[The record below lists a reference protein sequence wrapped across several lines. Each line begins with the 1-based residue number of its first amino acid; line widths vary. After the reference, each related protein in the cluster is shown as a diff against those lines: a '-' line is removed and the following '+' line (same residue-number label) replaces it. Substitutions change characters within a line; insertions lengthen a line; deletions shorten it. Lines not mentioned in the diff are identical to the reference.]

1 MDNPV
6 PRAPLCFVLMPFGR
20 KTDATGRTTDFDAV
34 YREIIAP
41 AVVEVGLDPIRAD
54 EERVGGTIHKPMF
67 ERLMLCDYAIADIT
81 GANPNVFYELGIRH
95 AMRPRSTVIL
105 FAEGTTLPFDI
116 ALLRGVPYRT
126 SDTGTPLD
134 PKASTAS
141 VVRQLQEARRNPH
154 DDSPLFQLLEYMP
167 RFDVD
172 HSKTDIFRDRF
183 EYSRKYKERL
193 ASARKQG
200 EGAVKEILADPALG
214 DLSEVEAGIVV
225 DLYLSLRD
233 VEAHAAM
240 IELYDRMPPPLQR
253 TRIIREQLG
262 FALNRVGRFQD
273 AEKVLKEVL
282 REFGPSS
289 ETGGLLGRI
298 YKDRWKTAKKDKRP
312 DAPILLKRAIETYL
326 AGFQAD
332 WRDAFPGVNAVT
344 LMEMQE
350 KPDPAQAEILPVVR
364 YAAAQKARRSAD
376 YWDYATLLEL
386 AVIGRD
392 PEDVQQQL
400 GEVLAIVNDD
410 TPPWHLKTTQEQLQ
424 LIRETRTARG
434 EDAAWIEGVE
444 LLLQEKRAEIEA
456 AQQAK
461 QSERPAP

>member
-1 MDNPV
+1 
-6 PRAPLCFVLMPFGR
+6 MPFGR
-20 KTDATGRTTDFDAV
+20 KTDAAGRSTDFDAV

-41 AVVEVGLDPIRAD
+41 AVKAAGLEPIRAD
-54 EERVGGTIHKPMF
+54 EEKVGGTIHKPMF

-116 ALLRGVPYRT
+116 ALLRGVAYRT
-126 SDTGTPLD
+126 GSQGEPVDVQEQSAKLV
-134 PKASTAS
+134 K
-141 VVRQLQEARRNPH
+141 QLEAARVNPH
-154 DDSPLFQLLEYMP
+154 EDSPLFQLLDYMP
-167 RFDVD
+167 RFEVD

-183 EYSRKYKERL
+183 EYSQKYKDRL
-193 ASARKQG
+193 AEARKN
-200 EGAVKEILADPALG
+200 GAAAVQEIASDPALAS
-214 DLSEVEAGIVV
+214 LSEVESGIVI

-240 IELYDRMPPPLQR
+240 IDLYGRMPPPLQR
-253 TRIIREQLG
+253 TRVVREQLG

-298 YKDRWKTAKKDKRP
+298 YKDRWKIAKAGNRP
-312 DAPILLKRAIETYL
+312 DAPILLNRAIEAYL

-344 LMEMQE
+344 LMEMQA
-350 KPDPAQAEILPVVR
+350 KPDPLQAQILPVVR
-364 YAAAQKARRSAD
+364 FAAAQKAKRSAD

-392 PEDVQQQL
+392 REDVQSQL
-400 GEVLAIVNDD
+400 GEVLAIIRDD
-410 TPPWHLKTTQEQLQ
+410 TPTWHLKTTEDQIQ
-424 LIRETRTARG
+424 LIREARTARG
-434 EDAAWIEGVE
+434 EDVAWIKDVE
-444 LLLQEKRAEIEA
+444 DALHARRVEIEA
-456 AQQAK
+456 AQAARMQT
-461 QSERPAP
+461 AP

>member
-1 MDNPV
+1 M
-6 PRAPLCFVLMPFGR
+6 
-20 KTDATGRTTDFDAV
+20 
-34 YREIIAP
+34 
-41 AVVEVGLDPIRAD
+41 
-54 EERVGGTIHKPMF
+54 
-67 ERLMLCDYAIADIT
+67 
-81 GANPNVFYELGIRH
+81 
-95 AMRPRSTVIL
+95 
-105 FAEGTTLPFDI
+105 
-116 ALLRGVPYRT
+116 
-126 SDTGTPLD
+126 
-134 PKASTAS
+134 
-141 VVRQLQEARRNPH
+141 
-154 DDSPLFQLLEYMP
+154 
-167 RFDVD
+167 
-172 HSKTDIFRDRF
+172 
-183 EYSRKYKERL
+183 
-193 ASARKQG
+193 
-200 EGAVKEILADPALG
+200 KEILADPALG

-298 YKDRWKTAKKDKRP
+298 YKDRWKAAKKDKRP

-350 KPDPAQAEILPVVR
+350 KPDPIQAEILPVVR

-392 PEDVQQQL
+392 EKDVQQQL

-424 LIRETRTARG
+424 LIRETRAARG

-444 LLLQEKRAEIEA
+444 HLAAREAGGDRSGAASQAARAAGIVGHAGRRQFAELVA
-456 AQQAK
+456 R
-461 QSERPAP
+461 RPTCDCRFRVP

>member
-1 MDNPV
+1 MENSV
-6 PRAPLCFVLMPFGR
+6 PRASLCFVLMPFGR
-20 KTDATGRTTDFDAV
+20 KTDAAGRTTDFDAV

-41 AVVEVGLDPIRAD
+41 AVVAVGLDPIRAD

-67 ERLMLCDYAIADIT
+67 ERLMLCDYAVADIT

-116 ALLRGVPYRT
+116 ALLRGVAYRT
-126 SDTGTPLD
+126 NEAGAPLE
-134 PKASTAS
+134 PKSCSAK
-141 VVRQLQEARRNPH
+141 VVRQLEAARANPH
-154 DDSPLFQLLEYMP
+154 DDSPLFQLLDYMP
-167 RFDVD
+167 RFEVD

-183 EYSRKYKERL
+183 NYSRKYKERL
-193 ASARKQG
+193 AEARKHG
-200 EGAVKEILADPALG
+200 EGAVKEVMADPAL
-214 DLSEVEAGIVV
+214 DNLSDVEAGIVV

-240 IELYDRMPPPLQR
+240 IDLYNRMPPPLQR

-262 FALNRVGRFQD
+262 FALNRVGRFQE
-273 AEKVLKEVL
+273 AEKVLNGVL
-282 REFGPSS
+282 TEFGPSS

-298 YKDRWKTAKKDKRP
+298 YKDRWKAAQRDKRP

-344 LMEMQE
+344 LMEMQD
-350 KPDPAQAEILPVVR
+350 KPDSRQAEILPVVR
-364 YAAAQKARRSAD
+364 YAAAQKAKRSAD

-392 PEDVQQQL
+392 AADVQQQL
-400 GEVLAIVNDD
+400 GEVFAIVNDD
-410 TPPWHLKTTQEQLQ
+410 TPAWHLKSTEDQLRM
-424 LIRETRTARG
+424 IREARTARG
-434 EDAAWIEGVE
+434 EDAAWIKGVE
-444 LLLQEKRAEIEA
+444 EALRSKRAEIEA
-456 AQQAK
+456 AQQAGA
-461 QSERPAP
+461 S